1 MVTRLIAVITL
12 KYIEISN
19 YCVTYPEQSVVC
31 QLYLKQTIEKDIKSV
46 VTRSGPWSETWSKG
60 PSDEDNQKVLT
71 SSYKVNEYIQYD

>member
-46 VTRSGPWSETWSKG
+46 VTRSGP
-60 PSDEDNQKVLT
+60 
-71 SSYKVNEYIQYD
+71 